1 MNIRQIVLALEEVEE
16 KLNKQ
21 STSKECEM
29 ISELIDKIIADDLD
43 IENVNTVKV
52 FQSTIEYLVN
62 SILSIQNFSKIEF
75 RYSELLTNLIEDLS
89 NGIRPKIAINNLI
102 VESSKL

>member
-1 MNIRQIVLALEEVEE
+1 MNELKEIHQEQILNYERKVEMLNETKLKLE
-16 KLNKQ
+16 
-21 STSKECEM
+21 
-29 ISELIDKIIADDLD
+29 LD
-43 IENVNTVKV
+43 IENINTVKV

>member
-1 MNIRQIVLALEEVEE
+1 M
-16 KLNKQ
+16 Q
-21 STSKECEM
+21 S
-29 ISELIDKIIADDLD
+29 
-43 IENVNTVKV
+43 
-52 FQSTIEYLVN
+52 
-62 SILSIQNFSKIEF
+62 FSKKEF

>member
-43 IENVNTVKV
+43 GENKTFK
-52 FQSTIEYLVN
+52 IDE
-62 SILSIQNFSKIEF
+62 SKI
-75 RYSELLTNLIEDLS
+75 LDTIVKI
-89 NGIRPKIAINNLI
+89 GIDTGQIGQA
-102 VESSKL
+102 

>member
-1 MNIRQIVLALEEVEE
+1 FNFIELE
-16 KLNKQ
+16 K
-21 STSKECEM
+21 
-29 ISELIDKIIADDLD
+29 KIDDLD

>member
-21 STSKECEM
+21 NTSKECEM

-43 IENVNTVKV
+43 IENKA
-52 FQSTIEYLVN
+52 FKIDE
-62 SILSIQNFSKIEF
+62 SKI
-75 RYSELLTNLIEDLS
+75 LDTIVKI
-89 NGIRPKIAINNLI
+89 GIDTGQIGQA
-102 VESSKL
+102 

>member
-29 ISELIDKIIADDLD
+29 ISELIDKIIADLKAGVYNTTVAKNK
-43 IENVNTVKV
+43 IIMVENVNMLGIDEHNVDEV
-52 FQSTIEYLVN
+52 IDL
-62 SILSIQNFSKIEF
+62 
-75 RYSELLTNLIEDLS
+75 ELE
-89 NGIRPKIAINNLI
+89 AA
-102 VESSKL
+102 